1 MEIENVIEIETEVE
15 EVIGIEVDASEAKE
29 GLSAYEVYLK
39 NGGILS
45 ETKWLESLKGEPGSN
60 GYNGS
65 DGKSVYEIW
74 LEQGNEGTEEDFLN
88 SLKGDPGEQGI
99 KGENGNDGY
108 TPIKGTDYFTEE
120 DIKSLNIPT
129 KISELDNDVG
139 FITDYTE
146 NDPTVPNHVKN
157 ILESDITNWNNKSEF
172 SGSYNDLTDTPNIP
186 TKTSELD
193 NDAGFIT
200 DIDVI
205 DIRDIGIN
213 IDFQDKKYVFS
224 HSNDKIKVFQT
235 VLEKTVD
242 AVSKNQ
248 MYSFALYM
256 KNSGDNDKFIKFN
269 YSSKSLDTPYWS
281 FTFIGQTILYGNG
294 GLSQTRVP
302 RIEIAY
308 QEKDGVYT
316 LQRVNF
322 YHTLV
327 LLSPNNG
334 YSYNVTNDYNPAHK
348 KYVDDSIKNISTH
361 SHDNKTI
368 LDNITEEDI
377 TNWNN
382 ILNIDIRNM
391 NFIEPDTELYN
402 KIRDFTYNNTNT
414 AKIILAKHSD
424 YNNDTTLEYIYHNNC
439 YRGLYYNAGGIWE
452 IVLTVNNSGNRFSVS
467 RNWSR
472 ILTVD
477 GNQSYNVSSNTTP
490 ANKKYVDDAISAQ
503 VGNIS
508 TILETL
514 TTVSE
519 VSK

>member
-1 MEIENVIEIETEVE
+1 MEIENVIE
-15 EVIGIEVDASEAKE
+15 IEVDASEAKE

-99 KGENGNDGY
+99 QGENGNDGY

-129 KISELDNDVG
+129 KTSELDNDVG
-139 FITDYTE
+139 FITD
-146 NDPTVPNHVKN
+146 
-157 ILESDITNWNNKSEF
+157 I
-172 SGSYNDLTDTPNIP
+172 
-186 TKTSELD
+186 
-193 NDAGFIT
+193 A
-200 DIDVI
+200 VI

-213 IDFQDKKYVFS
+213 INFQDKKYVFS
-224 HSNDKIKVFQT
+224 SSNDKIKVFQT

-281 FTFIGQTILYGNG
+281 FTFIGETILYGNG

-308 QEKDGVYT
+308 QENNGVYT

-334 YSYNVTNDYNPAHK
+334 YSYNVTDDYNPAH
-348 KYVDDSIKNISTH
+348 
-361 SHDNKTI
+361 
-368 LDNITEEDI
+368 
-377 TNWNN
+377 
-382 ILNIDIRNM
+382 
-391 NFIEPDTELYN
+391 
-402 KIRDFTYNNTNT
+402 
-414 AKIILAKHSD
+414 
-424 YNNDTTLEYIYHNNC
+424 
-439 YRGLYYNAGGIWE
+439 
-452 IVLTVNNSGNRFSVS
+452 
-467 RNWSR
+467 
-472 ILTVD
+472 
-477 GNQSYNVSSNTTP
+477 
-490 ANKKYVDDAISAQ
+490 KKYVDDAISAQ
-503 VGNIS
+503 VGNIN

>member
-129 KISELDNDVG
+129 KTSELDNDAG

-157 ILESDITNWNNKSEF
+157 ILES
-172 SGSYNDLTDTPNIP
+172 
-186 TKTSELD
+186 
-193 NDAGFIT
+193 
-200 DIDVI
+200 
-205 DIRDIGIN
+205 
-213 IDFQDKKYVFS
+213 
-224 HSNDKIKVFQT
+224 
-235 VLEKTVD
+235 
-242 AVSKNQ
+242 
-248 MYSFALYM
+248 
-256 KNSGDNDKFIKFN
+256 
-269 YSSKSLDTPYWS
+269 
-281 FTFIGQTILYGNG
+281 
-294 GLSQTRVP
+294 
-302 RIEIAY
+302 
-308 QEKDGVYT
+308 
-316 LQRVNF
+316 
-322 YHTLV
+322 
-327 LLSPNNG
+327 
-334 YSYNVTNDYNPAHK
+334 
-348 KYVDDSIKNISTH
+348 
-361 SHDNKTI
+361 
-368 LDNITEEDI
+368 DI

-414 AKIILAKHSD
+414 AKIILAKQSD
-424 YNNDTTLEYIYHNNC
+424 YNNDVTMGYIYNNNC
-439 YRGLYYNAGGIWE
+439 YSGLYYNGGGIWE
-452 IVLTVNNSGNRFSVS
+452 IVLEVNNSGNRFSVS
-467 RNWSR
+467 RKWSR

-490 ANKKYVDDAISAQ
+490 AHKKYVDDAISAQ

>member
-129 KISELDNDVG
+129 K
-139 FITDYTE
+139 
-146 NDPTVPNHVKN
+146 
-157 ILESDITNWNNKSEF
+157 
-172 SGSYNDLTDTPNIP
+172 
-186 TKTSELD
+186 TSELD

-224 HSNDKIKVFQT
+224 YSNDKIKVFQT

-256 KNSGDNDKFIKFN
+256 KNSGDNDKFIKYKKVPKHYF
-269 YSSKSLDTPYWS
+269 SL
-281 FTFIGQTILYGNG
+281 
-294 GLSQTRVP
+294 
-302 RIEIAY
+302 
-308 QEKDGVYT
+308 VY
-316 LQRVNF
+316 F
-322 YHTLV
+322 
-327 LLSPNNG
+327 
-334 YSYNVTNDYNPAHK
+334 
-348 KYVDDSIKNISTH
+348 
-361 SHDNKTI
+361 
-368 LDNITEEDI
+368 
-377 TNWNN
+377 
-382 ILNIDIRNM
+382 
-391 NFIEPDTELYN
+391 F
-402 KIRDFTYNNTNT
+402 
-414 AKIILAKHSD
+414 
-424 YNNDTTLEYIYHNNC
+424 
-439 YRGLYYNAGGIWE
+439 
-452 IVLTVNNSGNRFSVS
+452 
-467 RNWSR
+467 
-472 ILTVD
+472 
-477 GNQSYNVSSNTTP
+477 
-490 ANKKYVDDAISAQ
+490 
-503 VGNIS
+503 
-508 TILETL
+508 
-514 TTVSE
+514 
-519 VSK
+519 

>member
-1 MEIENVIEIETEVE
+1 MEIENVIEIETKVE

-129 KISELDNDVG
+129 KTSELDNDVG

-186 TKTSELD
+186 TNLSEFN
-193 NDAGFIT
+193 NDVGFIT

-224 HSNDKIKVFQT
+224 YSNDKIKVFQT

-256 KNSGDNDKFIKFN
+256 KTSGDNDNFIKFN

-294 GLSQTRVP
+294 GLSQPRVP

-308 QEKDGVYT
+308 Q
-316 LQRVNF
+316 
-322 YHTLV
+322 
-327 LLSPNNG
+327 
-334 YSYNVTNDYNPAHK
+334 
-348 KYVDDSIKNISTH
+348 
-361 SHDNKTI
+361 
-368 LDNITEEDI
+368 
-377 TNWNN
+377 
-382 ILNIDIRNM
+382 
-391 NFIEPDTELYN
+391 
-402 KIRDFTYNNTNT
+402 
-414 AKIILAKHSD
+414 
-424 YNNDTTLEYIYHNNC
+424 
-439 YRGLYYNAGGIWE
+439 
-452 IVLTVNNSGNRFSVS
+452 
-467 RNWSR
+467 
-472 ILTVD
+472 
-477 GNQSYNVSSNTTP
+477 
-490 ANKKYVDDAISAQ
+490 
-503 VGNIS
+503 
-508 TILETL
+508 
-514 TTVSE
+514 
-519 VSK
+519 